1 MARQAREK
9 SSTGIYHIMLRGVNR
24 QTIFKDD
31 EDRQKLF
38 ETFNKFKDISN
49 FQIYGYCFMGNHIHA
64 LLKED
69 SEPLSICVKRISSS
83 FVYWYNLKYDRRGHL
98 FQERYKSETVE
109 DDTYFLTVLRYI
121 HQNPVKA
128 EIAKNVSDYKWSSY
142 QEYVS
147 KPIITDTK
155 FALKLF
161 SNDKE
166 KAISYFKKFNN
177 HQNEDKCL
185 DYDEREQLTDDEIRA
200 LLLQQ
205 GIDNNTHFLT
215 LNKET
220 RNKILKNLK
229 LVEGVTIRQ
238 LSRVTGISK
247 SVIDRL

>member
-1 MARQAREK
+1 MPRQAREK
-9 SSTGIYHIMLRGVNR
+9 SRTGIYHIMLRGINR

-38 ETFNKFKDISN
+38 ESFNKFKEISN
-49 FQIYGYCFMGNHIHA
+49 YQIYGYCFMGNHIHA

-83 FVYWYNLKYDRRGHL
+83 FVYWYNLKYERSGHL
-98 FQERYKSETVE
+98 FQERFKSETVE

-128 EIAKNVSDYKWSSY
+128 GIAKTVSDYKWSSY
-142 QEYVS
+142 QEYVN
-147 KPIITDTK
+147 KAIITDTK

-161 SNDKE
+161 SNDRE
-166 KAISYFKKFNN
+166 KAIQQFEKFNN
-177 HQNEDKCL
+177 QHNKDKCL
-185 DYDEREQLTDDEIRA
+185 DYEEKKRLTDDEIRA

-205 GIDNNTHFLT
+205 GIENNTRFNT
-215 LNKET
+215 LDKET
-220 RNKILKNLK
+220 RSKVLKNLK
-229 LVEGVTIRQ
+229 LTEGVTIRQ
-238 LSRVTGISK
+238 LSKITGISR